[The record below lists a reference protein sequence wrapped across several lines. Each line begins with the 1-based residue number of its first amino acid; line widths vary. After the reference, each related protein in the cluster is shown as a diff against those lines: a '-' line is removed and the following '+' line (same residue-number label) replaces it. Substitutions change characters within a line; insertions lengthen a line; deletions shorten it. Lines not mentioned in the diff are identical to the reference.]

1 MVRLAPSLAL
11 PLVALGDPA
20 RTVFY
25 VLTICATLLTGGCA
39 ENAVAFDS
47 IKACEAARAA
57 LKGEFEWARCE
68 PASVQ
73 WGGRDH

>member
-1 MVRLAPSLAL
+1 MIFVLIFCASLH
-11 PLVALGDPA
+11 G
-20 RTVFY
+20 
-25 VLTICATLLTGGCA
+25 GGCA
-39 ENAVAFDS
+39 ENTVAFDS
-47 IKACEAARAA
+47 AKACEAARAA